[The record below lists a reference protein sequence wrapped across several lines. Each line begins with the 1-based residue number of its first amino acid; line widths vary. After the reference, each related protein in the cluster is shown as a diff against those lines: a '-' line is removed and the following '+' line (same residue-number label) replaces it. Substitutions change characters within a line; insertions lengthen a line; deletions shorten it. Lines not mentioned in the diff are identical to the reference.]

1 MTPPRNRLA
10 DTIRQPA
17 KKTASIPVK
26 DTLRHDDEEETKL
39 TRRTTVYLS
48 EQTWKKLK
56 ISAVEDDKNVSQ
68 IVEDLVDS
76 YLKRRTRKLEKAAK
90 NDFERS

>member
-17 KKTASIPVK
+17 KKTASTPVK
-26 DTLRHDDEEETKL
+26 DTLRNDEEEKAKL

-48 EQTWKKLK
+48 EQTWKNLK
-56 ISAVEDDKNVSQ
+56 ISAVQDDKNVSE
-68 IVEDLVDS
+68 IVEKLVDS
-76 YLKRRTRKLEKAAK
+76 YLKNRERKIAKAR
-90 NDFERS
+90 ES

>member
-17 KKTASIPVK
+17 KKTASTPVK
-26 DTLRHDDEEETKL
+26 DTLRNDEEEKTKL

-48 EQTWKKLK
+48 EQTWKDLK
-56 ISAVEDDKNVSQ
+56 ISAVEDEKNVSQ
-68 IVEDLVDS
+68 IIENLVEG
-76 YLKRRTRKLEKAAK
+76 YLMRRERRIAKAQEK
-90 NDFERS
+90 

>member
-17 KKTASIPVK
+17 KKTASTPVK
-26 DTLRHDDEEETKL
+26 DTLRHDDGEEVKL

-48 EQTWKKLK
+48 EKTWKDLK

-68 IVEDLVDS
+68 IIENLVDG
-76 YLKRRTRKLEKAAK
+76 YLKRRKRRIAKTQEK
-90 NDFERS
+90 

>member
-17 KKTASIPVK
+17 KKTASTPVK
-26 DTLRHDDEEETKL
+26 DTLRNDDSKEVKL

-48 EQTWKKLK
+48 EQTWKDLK
-56 ISAVEDDKNVSQ
+56 ISAVEDEKNVSQ
-68 IVEDLVDS
+68 IIEHLVEG
-76 YLKRRTRKLEKAAK
+76 YLMRRERRIAKAQDK
-90 NDFERS
+90 